1 MIRLILKGGL
11 GNQMFQYAAG
21 YSLAKKYNHQLVL
34 DTTFLDTN
42 IPLAHFTKRNFEL
55 NLFGV
60 SEPVEQF
67 SHNEF
72 INAYLGYMFRSL
84 KLLASPNR
92 IIEDNYLLNLLARLN
107 PSIRGTKD
115 KVLKDFEPSKEIFM
129 EGFFHDINSFK
140 AYENEIKTIFNTA
153 KLYDPQ
159 YDAIERELKTRDSV
173 SINIRRGDYDNKKN
187 RDIYVRL
194 EDSYYT
200 AAIQRIKESVVN
212 PHFFIFSYDF
222 PEGLHQPFGLKESE
236 YTLLGKE
243 YVGQYFKTYLR
254 LITLCKHNILS
265 NSTFSFWGGYLNTNT
280 NRIVIAPSRWEYAK
294 DTFNYPDFWHIINV

>member
-21 YSLAKKYNHQLVL
+21 YSLAKKYNQQLVL

-67 SHNEF
+67 SQNDF
-72 INAYLGYMFRSL
+72 INAYLGYMIRSL
-84 KLLASPNR
+84 NLLITPNK
-92 IIEDNYLLNLLARLN
+92 ILEDNYLLNSLARLSSGIK
-107 PSIRGTKD
+107 SIENSA
-115 KVLKDFEPSKEIFM
+115 LKDLGSSKEIVM
-129 EGFFHDINSFK
+129 EGFFHDINNFK
-140 AYENEIKTIFNTA
+140 MYETEIKTIFNIA

-159 YDAIERELKTRDSV
+159 YEAVENDIKTKASV

-200 AAIQRIKESVVN
+200 AAIQKIKELVDN

-222 PEGLHQPFGLKESE
+222 PEGLHKPFGLNENE
-236 YTLLGKE
+236 YTLLGRE
-243 YVGQYFKTYLR
+243 YVGEHFKTYLR
-254 LITLCKHNILS
+254 LITLCKHNILA
-265 NSTFSFWGGYLNTNT
+265 NSTFSFWGGYLNENT
-280 NRIVIAPSRWEYAK
+280 NRIIVAPSRWEYAK